1 MPDIASVLLI
11 TSVLFIIAVI
21 LLTIALMRMRGMTRR
36 LQEALEDESGARDRA
51 ALLLAMASAVNSS
64 LGLEEVL
71 DVAIRH
77 AGRIMGAV
85 AGSMYLV
92 VPGKTEMR
100 RQAQY
105 GLTHRPR
112 GTVRALEEEPLRSAL
127 AAMRPVV
134 VRLAEDS
141 APGLEAG
148 GHPQHVLV
156 VPVTRSRQ
164 PMRAL

>member
-1 MPDIASVLLI
+1 M
-11 TSVLFIIAVI
+11 
-21 LLTIALMRMRGMTRR
+21 
-36 LQEALEDESGARDRA
+36 
-51 ALLLAMASAVNSS
+51 
-64 LGLEEVL
+64 
-71 DVAIRH
+71 
-77 AGRIMGAV
+77 MGAV

-148 GHPQHVLV
+148 GQPQHVLV
-156 VPVTRSRQ
+156 VRVTRSGSVV
-164 PMRAL
+164 RALELCFHAWRDLAEEQRAVLSGVDSQAALA